1 MVLESLFPEK
11 SIENRPLEMLL
22 VSAIVTA
29 AAIFT
34 SYFVFPKYAGIIT
47 PLLVAVG
54 MAPLIYRIFEV
65 DEEEVD
71 ECAEKKMT
79 AGFFLRHRETLL
91 LFSLLF
97 LGSFLAI
104 FLVAIIA
111 PANFVDAVFAPQ
123 MEDINAV
130 QSLASGSAVHPGLLE
145 VVLMNNVKVMSFA
158 FLLSFIFGTG
168 AVFIMSW
175 NASILAIYFANFAR
189 SGMYQQLLLTTGGIL
204 PHAIAELVAY
214 FLAGIAG
221 GILSI
226 GMAREKWGSP
236 ELNLL
241 LRDSLFLMAIAV
253 AAVSIGAVIEV
264 GV

>member
-11 SIENRPLEMLL
+11 SIENKPLEMLL

-29 AAIFT
+29 AAVFA
-34 SYFVFPKYAGIIT
+34 SFFVFPKYAGIIT

-71 ECAEKKMT
+71 ERAENKIK

-97 LGSFLAI
+97 LGSFVSI
-104 FLVAIIA
+104 FLISVLA
-111 PANFVDAVFAPQ
+111 PQSFVDAVFEPQ
-123 MEDINAV
+123 ISDIQAV
-130 QSLASGSAVHPGLLE
+130 QSLGSGSFVHPEMLGAILF
-145 VVLMNNVKVMSFA
+145 NNIKVMAFA

-168 AVFIMSW
+168 AVFILSW
-175 NASILAIYFANFAR
+175 NASILAVYLADLAR
-189 SGMYQQLLLTTGGIL
+189 SGFYNQLLFTTGGIL
-204 PHAIAELVAY
+204 PHTVAELVAY

-226 GMAREKWGSP
+226 GLAREKWGSP
-236 ELNLL
+236 ELKLL
-241 LRDSLFLMAIAV
+241 LRDSVLLMLLAV
-253 AAVSIGAVIEV
+253 AAVSVGAVIEV
-264 GV
+264 GI